1 MLVLQCVVVCGA
13 LLCFSRHNPP
23 NTGTLAL
30 PDPMMVLCGV
40 DPERRASKELE
51 KQISLWMK
59 EYNKA
64 IKILLLGAGESG
76 KTTIIKQMKI
86 LHINGFSLEER
97 NEKKQDIRSNIL
109 EGIVTLTQQLDALG
123 VPLGLQENQ
132 AAKDYILAINP
143 EDFTYTQEFYTHTQQ
158 LWRDPGIQKVYSL
171 QHKFQL
177 IDCSRYF
184 LDRVEQVRQ
193 PDYDPS
199 VQDILHSRRRTTDIQ
214 KIEFEVRVP
223 KKYGGGSLQFW
234 MFDVGGQRGERKKWI
249 QVFDGIQAVLFL
261 VSASCFDLVIREDHE
276 TNRLQESI
284 NIFKS
289 VWHSRFLKNSGF
301 IVFLNKQDILKEKV
315 TSGKC
320 IGDHFPDYSDYRL
333 EDKDRVADED
343 QEYLRTRCFIR
354 EKFMAIS
361 KEEVKAVER
370 KVTPG
375 GPLILSDEG
384 PRECYC
390 HFTTATNTD
399 NVRIVFEDVHN
410 MIIKWNLEKIG
421 VPVS

>member
-1 MLVLQCVVVCGA
+1 MP
-13 LLCFSRHNPP
+13 RHIKNAPFTGRHGNRLIVTNFTAPHRPAPP
-23 NTGTLAL
+23 CRRTVTVAL

-40 DPERRASKELE
+40 DPERRASRELE
-51 KQISLWMK
+51 KQISQWMK

-86 LHINGFSLEER
+86 LHINGFSKEDR
-97 NEKKQDIRSNIL
+97 QEKKQDIRNNIL
-109 EGIVTLTQQLDALG
+109 EGITTLTRQLDVLG
-123 VPLGLQENQ
+123 VPLGVQGNQ
-132 AAKDYILAINP
+132 AAKSYVLAITP
-143 EDFTYTQEFYTHTQQ
+143 EDFTFPQA
-158 LWRDPGIQKVYSL
+158 WREGGGRR
-171 QHKFQL
+171 
-177 IDCSRYF
+177 SR
-184 LDRVEQVRQ
+184 RKEGG
-193 PDYDPS
+193 
-199 VQDILHSRRRTTDIQ
+199 DILHSRRRTTDIQ

-223 KKYGGGSLQFW
+223 KKYGGGTLNFW

-261 VSASCFDLVIREDHE
+261 VSASCFDLVIREDEE

-289 VWHSRFLKNSGF
+289 VWHSRFLKDSGF

-315 TSGKC
+315 ASGKC
-320 IGDHFPDYSDYRL
+320 IGDHFPDYSSYTL
-333 EDKDRVADED
+333 EDKDGVTGED
-343 QEYLRTRCFIR
+343 QEYLKTRCFIR

-361 KEEVKAVER
+361 KEVVRAVER
-370 KVTPG
+370 KMTPG
-375 GPLILSDEG
+375 GPLLLSDEG
-384 PRECYC
+384 PRTCYC
-390 HFTTATNTD
+390 HFTTATDTN